1 MATLVI
7 ARVRSWGA
15 HGFVRSRRGGRV
27 HAVVIAV
34 LATALAVVTGCTQ
47 IPRGRYAVDDLAIE
61 GTSKVDSSDIEE
73 KIATAETPRFLG
85 IFRGVVLDYELFD
98 PYILER
104 DLARIERYYRAR
116 GYYEAHARAGRV
128 EKVDGTHVRVNV
140 VVEEGPAVTVGDIK
154 IDGIA
159 TLSIDDAAAA
169 LGAVRRRLRAGR
181 PFEEERYEKA
191 QDQLVR
197 ALTDR
202 GYAFAKVTGRVEVD
216 LAHHVADVF
225 LDVKAGQPAKLGA
238 VTINGL
244 GPLPEAPVR
253 RALDLS
259 DGELYST
266 AKLESAKLAILSL
279 GVFSEAVVEPDLSQP
294 GSPVVPVTVTVTPSE
309 LRSVKLGGGVELDST
324 RTGFHLLTGWEDRNF
339 LGGLR
344 RFNIELRPG
353 IVLYPTR
360 LPTLQKPTDVLPE
373 ARLRSELR
381 QPGVIEARTNGIV
394 RGEINA
400 YPVTFS
406 EVKESNYIPG
416 YVDLTFGYGFDR
428 TFGPFY
434 TNLSYNFQN
443 SFPFDYG
450 TSSENREKVLLS
462 YIELK
467 TTLDLRNDPLKP
479 NSGVLLSNVFQFTGL
494 PVLPMFRG
502 DDVLFAD
509 DVRVQPEIRGYV
521 PLSRRWTLALR
532 STVGFLYPFPSSYGG
547 SFRPGMDPNAEDI
560 QLVFFRGFFSGG
572 PNSNRGYPYRYV
584 GPQANVS
591 KFLPGITKDDELFPS
606 GGLSLWEASIE
617 VRFPI
622 AGDLGGVTF
631 CDASDVSRYQFDIR
645 ILYPHLSCG
654 AGIRYSTPVGAL
666 GFDVGVP
673 IPGAQSFDP
682 NAPNTDKYPP
692 QPAAFAIGIE
702 SR

>member
-7 ARVRSWGA
+7 PRVRSWGA
-15 HGFVRSRRGGRV
+15 HGFARSRRGGKVR
-27 HAVVIAV
+27 AVAIAA
-34 LATALAVVTGCTQ
+34 LALAVVAGCTR
-47 IPRGRYAVDDLAIE
+47 IPPSRYAIDDLAIE

-73 KIATAETPRFLG
+73 KLATAESPRFLG
-85 IFRGVVLDYELFD
+85 LFRGIVLDYELFD
-98 PYILER
+98 RYILER

-128 EKVDGTHVRVNV
+128 EKVDESHVRVNV
-140 VVEEGPAVTVGDIK
+140 VVEEGRAVTVGDLR

-159 TLSIDDAAAA
+159 TLPIDDAAAV
-169 LGAVRRRLRAGR
+169 LSAVRRRLRAGR
-181 PFEEERYEKA
+181 AFEEERYESA
-191 QDQLVR
+191 QEQLVR

-202 GYAFAKVTGRVEVD
+202 GYAFAKVKGRVEVD

-253 RALDLS
+253 RALDLEG
-259 DGELYST
+259 GELYST
-266 AKLESAKLAILSL
+266 AKLESAKLAILAL

-309 LRSVKLGGGVELDST
+309 LRSVKLGGGLELDST
-324 RTGFHLLTGWEDRNF
+324 RLGFHLLTGWEDRNF

-353 IVLYPTR
+353 VVLYPTR
-360 LPTLQKPTDVLPE
+360 LPSLEKPTDVLPE
-373 ARLRSELR
+373 ARMRAELR

-394 RGEINA
+394 RSEINA
-400 YPVTFS
+400 YPVVFS
-406 EVKESNYIPG
+406 GVKTETDFIPG
-416 YVDLTFGYGFDR
+416 YLDLTFGYGFDR

-434 TNLSYNFQN
+434 ANLSYNFQN

-450 TSSENREKVLLS
+450 TTSQNREKVLLS
-462 YIELK
+462 YVELK
-467 TTLDLRNDPLKP
+467 TTLDLRDDPLKP
-479 NSGVLLSNVFQFTGL
+479 RSGALLSNVFQFTGL
-494 PVLPMFRG
+494 PVFPMFRG
-502 DDVLFAD
+502 EGVLFAE
-509 DVRVQPEIRGYV
+509 DVRVQPEIRGYI
-521 PLSRRWTLALR
+521 PLTRRWTLALR

-584 GPQANVS
+584 GPQANVNQ
-591 KFLPGITKDDELFPS
+591 FLPGITDQELFPS
-606 GGLSLWEASIE
+606 GGLSLWEASVE

-622 AGDLGGVTF
+622 AGDLGGVAF

-645 ILYPHLSCG
+645 FLYPHLSCG
-654 AGIRYSTPVGAL
+654 AGVRYATPVGAIGL
-666 GFDVGVP
+666 DVGVP
-673 IPGAQSFDP
+673 IPGAQSFDK
-682 NAPNTDKYPP
+682 NAPDADKNPP
-692 QPAAFAIGIE
+692 QRAAVAIGIE